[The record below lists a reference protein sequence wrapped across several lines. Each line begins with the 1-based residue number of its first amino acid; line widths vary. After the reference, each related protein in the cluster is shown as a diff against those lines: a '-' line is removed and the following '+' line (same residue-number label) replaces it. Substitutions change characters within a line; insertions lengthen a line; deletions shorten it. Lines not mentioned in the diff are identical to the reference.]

1 VAVVG
6 SGPAGILCACTAA
19 RRGHHVT
26 LLEKQD
32 RAGGE
37 LIPGTTPAAKYDV
50 ANYLRY
56 LENLLEQTSV
66 DHQLTLRFRVDST
79 PEMLKAE
86 GFDAVV
92 FCTGA
97 RPVTP
102 AVEGVDLPHVV
113 QAVDLLRDPSLAE
126 KANKVVV
133 VGGGSV
139 GCETASMLAYEKGK
153 EVTVVEMLPHF
164 MKGVCTA
171 SRGYLIHY
179 LEKANVALLN
189 CTRLKSISPQ
199 SVRLIRNVSPT
210 VPDPYNTW
218 SPLLPENV
226 KNPLARKIKVKEEET
241 EIEADLVVLAVG
253 LKPDDSLYEAC
264 VRERIAPDI
273 RNIGDSFCVGRV
285 FEATKAG
292 YAIGIAL

>member
-1 VAVVG
+1 
-6 SGPAGILCACTAA
+6 
-19 RRGHHVT
+19 
-26 LLEKQD
+26 
-32 RAGGE
+32 
-37 LIPGTTPAAKYDV
+37 
-50 ANYLRY
+50 
-56 LENLLEQTSV
+56 
-66 DHQLTLRFRVDST
+66 
-79 PEMLKAE
+79 
-86 GFDAVV
+86 
-92 FCTGA
+92 
-97 RPVTP
+97 
-102 AVEGVDLPHVV
+102 VDLPHVV
-113 QAVDLLRDPSLAE
+113 QAVDLLRDPSLGE

-292 YAIGIAL
+292 YAISIAL